1 MPQWGNT
8 DAAANSVKY
17 ATELTDGQCQ
27 GSGNVNKAA
36 NNAALFGN
44 TTLSAFV
51 PGKEVGQFPVTVQE
65 MANTQG
71 ERHDVTHAGWNMR
84 HAWSGPVVSFGVS
97 VGGTGYANTDLVKV
111 SGGTTN
117 AAGAIST
124 NSTGGIVSVAVTTSG
139 NGFIN
144 VSSSTLAITNATG
157 GASAGSGSTLTFT
170 LGGRAGRVFYENI
183 VAMGSISSTG
193 NSIPTT

>member
-1 MPQWGNT
+1 M
-8 DAAANSVKY
+8 
-17 ATELTDGQCQ
+17 
-27 GSGNVNKAA
+27 
-36 NNAALFGN
+36 FGN
-44 TTLSAFV
+44 TTIGAFT

-65 MANTQG
+65 MANTAG
-71 ERHDVTHAGWNMR
+71 ERRDVAHAGWNMR

-97 VGGTGYANTDLVKV
+97 AGGTGYSNTDLIKV
-111 SGGTTN
+111 SGGQTN
-117 AAGAIST
+117 AAGSLTT
-124 NSTGGIVSVAVTTSG
+124 NSTGGILTATLTASG

-144 VSSSTLAITNATG
+144 VSSSTLAITNSTG
-157 GASAGSGSTLTFT
+157 GASLGSGATLTFT